1 MTEIQERMLR
11 MNSNILLSLDKTKF
25 EAHFLG
31 QKNLPFIFHK
41 DRIASKSKECVPN
54 LHLNLELLYF
64 VEGCGNVIC
73 DGKTFAVQQGD
84 VAVINSYAI
93 HSVTTTDV
101 VRYFCLI
108 VDNDFC
114 IANIADMSELQFA
127 SLIQNDTA
135 RALFELV
142 IEEFDSR
149 DTFRDAGIQCAVQQ
163 LLLFLCRNY
172 SEPKPVGKKHDSA
185 RESVWIAVEFM
196 KQNLS
201 QKLTVEQI
209 ARSTG
214 FSKYYFLRLFKA
226 HTGYT
231 VTRYLNLLRCDRA
244 KQSLLSGCTVKE
256 AAAQCGFENL
266 SYFTKVF
273 KNCIGLLPGTVQ
285 KQN

>member
-1 MTEIQERMLR
+1 
-11 MNSNILLSLDKTKF
+11 MNNNILPSFDKTKY

-31 QKNLPFIFHK
+31 QKDLPFIFHK
-41 DRIASKSKECVPN
+41 DTIVYQSKECIPN

-64 VEGCGNVIC
+64 VEGCGSVIC
-73 DGKTFAVQQGD
+73 DGKAFAVQPGD
-84 VAVINSYAI
+84 VVVINSYAI

-114 IANIADMSELQFA
+114 ASNVADMSELQFV

-135 RALFELV
+135 RALFEQV
-142 IEEFDSR
+142 IQEFDSR
-149 DTFRDAGIQCAVQQ
+149 DAFRNAGIQCAVQQ

-172 SEPKPVGKKHDSA
+172 SKLKPVGKKQVSP
-185 RESVWIAVEFM
+185 RESVWVAVEFM
-196 KQNLS
+196 KQNIA

-209 ARSTG
+209 ARSAG

-244 KQSLLSGCTVKE
+244 KQLLSSGCTVKE
-256 AAAQCGFENL
+256 AAEQCGFENL

-273 KNCIGLLPGTVQ
+273 KTGIGHLPGTVRG
-285 KQN
+285 QN

>member
-1 MTEIQERMLR
+1 MI
-11 MNSNILLSLDKTKF
+11 NKILPSFDKTKY
-25 EAHFLG
+25 ESHFLG
-31 QKNLPFIFHK
+31 QKDLPFIFHK
-41 DRIASKSKECVPN
+41 DTIVYQSKECVPN

-64 VEGCGNVIC
+64 IEGHGSVIC
-73 DGKTFAVQQGD
+73 DGKAFAVQQGD

-93 HSVTTTDV
+93 HSVTTTEV

-114 IANIADMSELQFA
+114 IANIADMSALQFV

-135 RALFELV
+135 RALFEQV
-142 IEEFDSR
+142 IQAFDGK
-149 DTFRDAGIQCAVQQ
+149 DAFRDAGIQCAVQQ

-172 SEPKPVGKKHDSA
+172 SAPKPACKKHDSA
-185 RESVWIAVEFM
+185 RESVWMAVEFM
-196 KQNLS
+196 KRNLG

-209 ARSTG
+209 AGSAG

-231 VTRYLNLLRCDRA
+231 LTRYLNLLRCDRA
-244 KQSLLSGCTVKE
+244 KQLLCSGCAVKE
-256 AAAQCGFENL
+256 AAQQCGFENL

-273 KNCIGLLPGTVQ
+273 KTYIGILPGTVRG
-285 KQN
+285 QN

>member
-1 MTEIQERMLR
+1 
-11 MNSNILLSLDKTKF
+11 MNNNILPSFDKTKY
-25 EAHFLG
+25 ETHFLG
-31 QKNLPFIFHK
+31 QRDLPFIFHK
-41 DRIASKSKECVPN
+41 DTIAYQSKECIPN

-64 VEGCGNVIC
+64 VEGCGSVIC
-73 DGKTFAVQQGD
+73 DGKAFAVQQGD
-84 VAVINSYAI
+84 VVVINSYAI

-114 IANIADMSELQFA
+114 TANVADMSELQFV

-135 RALFELV
+135 RALFEQV
-142 IEEFDSR
+142 IQAFDSR
-149 DTFRDAGIQCAVQQ
+149 DAFRNAGIQCAIQL

-172 SEPKPVGKKHDSA
+172 SEPKPTGEKQDSA

-256 AAAQCGFENL
+256 AATQCGFENL